1 MEITYIVFR
10 QILKMFLM
18 MGIGFGCYK
27 IRFFTTKGS
36 QVLSDTALFIVLPC
50 VIFTSFQIEYDR
62 QILYGIIV
70 SFVLAA
76 AAHIVAMGA
85 AYLWFAEENRN
96 KGFWNGFT
104 LYILTADLWECRLLR
119 RCLGEME

>member
-76 AAHIVAMGA
+76 AAPYRCDGGRISFGSRRKTGTKDSGTVS
-85 AYLWFAEENRN
+85 R
-96 KGFWNGFT
+96 
-104 LYILTADLWECRLLR
+104 YIS
-119 RCLGEME
+119 